1 MIIIHVSD
9 PPLRTALR
17 RAAHVEEDVID
28 DVGLAAEALLLG
40 YPRLLVTTPAD
51 MDRLPLVGPACSVP
65 ILEIQTATL
74 ARWDAERRAHSVPPA
89 RVEFLVDR
97 VGGLLEKQSR
107 DATWVDRT
115 LGDLS
120 RAAGSGL
127 PPALRGFARRVLE
140 FPSHY
145 ADLHTMAE
153 TCGLSRG
160 ALKARFRRRGLPS
173 PYAYIRWL
181 RVLACAH
188 LLSDRGIPVAG
199 AARRLGFT
207 SAGNL
212 CRTMI
217 SLTAVTP
224 TEARTL
230 RGWNRLLLC
239 FAWEYLGPDEL
250 AAWRDLDELFIRRA
264 A

>member
-1 MIIIHVSD
+1 MIIVHVSD

-17 RAAHVEEDVID
+17 RAAHAEEDVVTD
-28 DVGLAAEALLLG
+28 AELAVEAIQLG
-40 YPRLLVTTPAD
+40 YPRLLVTTPSDLA
-51 MDRLPLVGPACSVP
+51 RSPFASWIGAVP
-65 ILEIQTATL
+65 IVEILPTTL
-74 ARWDAERRAHSVPPA
+74 ARWEAERRAHVVPPA
-89 RVEFLVDR
+89 RVDFLAPR
-97 VGGLLEKQSR
+97 VGELLEKQVG
-107 DATWVDRT
+107 DAIWVDRA
-115 LGDLS
+115 LGDLG
-120 RAAGSGL
+120 RAAGAPL
-127 PPALRGFARRVLE
+127 PPALRSFARRVLE

-145 ADLHTMAE
+145 ADLHTMAQ

-188 LLSDRGIPVAG
+188 LLSDRGVTVAS
-199 AARRLGFT
+199 AARRLGYT

-217 SLTAVTP
+217 SLTSVTP

-239 FAWEYLGPDEL
+239 FAWEYLRPEAL
-250 AAWRDLDELFIRRA
+250 AAWRELDDLFVRRA

>member
-1 MIIIHVSD
+1 MIIVHVSD
-9 PPLRTALR
+9 STLRTALR
-17 RAAHVEEDVID
+17 RVAHVEEDVVTD
-28 DVGLAAEALLLG
+28 PELAAEALALG
-40 YPRLLVTTPAD
+40 SPRLIVTTP
-51 MDRLPLVGPACSVP
+51 MDRERLPLTVAVP
-65 ILEIQTATL
+65 QVPLIEIQPATL
-74 ARWDAERRAHSVPPA
+74 ARWEVERRGHAVPPQ
-89 RVEFLVDR
+89 RVDFLTQRLD
-97 VGGLLEKQSR
+97 GFLEKQAA

-115 LGDLS
+115 LGDMG
-120 RAAGSGL
+120 RAAGGPL
-127 PPALRGFARRVLE
+127 PLPLRAFARRVLE

-145 ADLHTMAE
+145 SDLHTMAE

-173 PYAYIRWL
+173 PYAYMRWL

-188 LLSDRGIPVAG
+188 LLSDRTVTVAG
-199 AARRLGFT
+199 AARRLGYT

-239 FAWEYLGPDEL
+239 FAWEYLRADAL
-250 AAWRDLDELFIRRA
+250 TAWRELEDLFVRRA